1 MSESVVD
8 SMWTGNDPGAWGDQ
22 DAARASRFAAERV
35 CSSASL
41 RLSQALVGRRYG
53 QRGLQVKPL
62 EMCNE
67 GLASLRVREGD
78 AVVGTLSVRLDGPQ
92 GLSADSVFP
101 EQMASLREGGQRL
114 CEFTRLAV
122 DDGTESKPVLARLFH
137 MAYLYAHRMEAAQ
150 LIIFEVHPRHVAFYR
165 RMLGSRLVAG
175 ERLNPHVNAP
185 AVLMCKPLDEM
196 CNDIETCGGK
206 PELAGQ
212 MRSLYPLFY
221 GPAEAASL
229 LREMELGTL

>member
-8 SMWTGNDPGAWGDQ
+8 SMWTGGDPGAWSDR

-35 CSSASL
+35 RSMANW
-41 RLSQALVGRRYG
+41 RLNQALVGRRYG

-101 EQMASLREGGQRL
+101 EPMAALREGGQRL

-137 MAYLYAHRMEAAQ
+137 MAYLYAYRMQGAE

-165 RMLGSRLVAG
+165 RMLGSRLVAD

-185 AVLMCKPLDEM
+185 AVLMCKPLAEIRR
-196 CNDIETCGGK
+196 NIETCGGK
-206 PELAGQ
+206 PELVSE

-221 GPAEAASL
+221 GPAEEAAL
-229 LREMELGTL
+229 LREMELGAL